1 MAQLISYSPLK
12 NYVGAGLGCRHRT
25 PIEHNRVI
33 FPACPEP
40 KYRAVLQR
48 VYISVAGDERMQNV
62 LALYSGKREHRT
74 FQVLDCL
81 PHSEPR
87 NIHALGRL
95 TNG

>member
-62 LALYSGKREHRT
+62 LAPAASVSIELSRSLTVSLTLSPGIFTR
-74 FQVLDCL
+74 LDD
-81 PHSEPR
+81 
-87 NIHALGRL
+87 
-95 TNG
+95 